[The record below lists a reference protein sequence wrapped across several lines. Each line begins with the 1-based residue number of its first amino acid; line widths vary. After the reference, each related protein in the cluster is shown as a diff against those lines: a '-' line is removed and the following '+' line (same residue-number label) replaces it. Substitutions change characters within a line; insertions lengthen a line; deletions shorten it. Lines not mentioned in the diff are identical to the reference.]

1 MHPYP
6 AWSSER
12 MPMQIITHNPADN
25 KLLKVTGS
33 SRHKV
38 EVIPHEFTALPNTNC
53 TLKIPCVPDTT
64 VSREH
69 ASNLTEIS
77 CTVSGEDF
85 FTEQFETV
93 SYGANPRL
101 PVLCNTFDDIFSTA
115 KKGSGQEDLFVLHNT
130 GIDIFCE
137 KALFHKEDNAVVIT
151 FNDETHGIANGG
163 LTTGVIRFMIAK
175 GWCEPN
181 LKLSVRIWAI
191 DDTNSNLIESASTA
205 RNSHRELDIL
215 DRMNQHGAFDHV
227 IKQLGDKSS
236 SFRFKVGDQNADEDA
251 RPGDIICGILYMFTT
266 ASTEAHP
273 VWKASP
279 AGGALQTFKND
290 GRNKNPRKGLN
301 ELKKSVNL

>member
-1 MHPYP
+1 M
-6 AWSSER
+6 A
-12 MPMQIITHNPADN
+12 MQILNSDPDHN

-38 EVIPHEFTALPNTNC
+38 EVIPHEFTALPNTDC
-53 TLKIPCVPDTT
+53 TLKIPCVPNTT
-64 VSREH
+64 VSRIH
-69 ASNLTEIS
+69 GTNLTEIS

-101 PVLCNTFDDIFSTA
+101 PVLCSTFDDIFSTA

-130 GIDIFCE
+130 GIDIFCDE
-137 KALFHKEDNAVVIT
+137 AEFHKESDAVVIK
-151 FNDETHGIANGG
+151 FNHETHGIANGG
-163 LTTGVIRFMIAK
+163 LTTGVIRYMIAR
-175 GWCEPN
+175 GYCEPD
-181 LKLSVRIWAI
+181 LQLSVRIWAI
-191 DDTNSNLIESASTA
+191 KTNSTLIESASTA

-215 DRMNQHGAFDHV
+215 DRMNQHGAFDHL

-273 VWKASP
+273 VWKPSP
-279 AGGALQTFKND
+279 PGGALQTFKSD
-290 GRNKNPRKGLN
+290 GRNRNPRKGLN